1 MPAEPKPMK
10 EPQPAAEAQPMAETV
25 VKSRSLLDRI
35 VEDGRLGQS
44 PAERTSGKLWL
55 KDLVQEVMSGQMT
68 VSTDTEA
75 MINSRIAQLD
85 ALISNQ
91 LNEVMH
97 AAPLQKLE
105 ASWRGLNYFVQ
116 QTETSSSLKIKLF
129 NVSKADLLKDFEK
142 ATEFDQSALFKKIYE
157 EEYGT
162 LGGNP
167 FGALIGDYEFGRHPQ
182 DIALLEKMSGVAAT
196 SHAPFIAA
204 ATPAM
209 FNFESFTELAGPRDL
224 EKIFDNE
231 AYLKWNM
238 FRKSDDARYVGL
250 CMPHVL
256 GRLPYGKDT
265 VPIEEFD
272 YEENVDGRDHSKYL
286 WVNAS
291 FAFAARLTD
300 AFARHEWCAAIR
312 GVEGGGLVEG
322 LPAHSFI
329 TDDGD
334 VATKC
339 PTEIAITDRRENELA
354 KLGFI
359 PLCYYKGTDTAVFMG
374 AQSTQKPQLYLDDE
388 ANANSRLS
396 TQLQYILACSRFAH
410 FLKTMMRDK
419 IGSFM
424 SRDQCETFLN
434 KWISHYVLLDDMAP
448 QDLKAKFP
456 LREARIE
463 VSEIPGKPGAYT
475 AIAFLRPHF
484 QLEELAVSLRLVA
497 KLPGPKA

>member
-1 MPAEPKPMK
+1 MPSEAVQSTRDAA
-10 EPQPAAEAQPMAETV
+10 QPATEE
-25 VKSRSLLDRI
+25 RSVLDRI
-35 VEDGRLGQS
+35 AEDGRIGQS
-44 PAERTSGKLWL
+44 PEERSNGKLWL
-55 KDLVQEVMSGQMT
+55 KDLIQEVMTGQMT
-68 VSTDTEA
+68 VSNDTEV
-75 MINSRIAQLD
+75 MLNSRIADLD
-85 ALISNQ
+85 ALISQQ

-97 AAPLQKLE
+97 AAEFQKLE
-105 ASWRGLNYFVQ
+105 GSWRGLNYLVQ
-116 QTETSSSLKIKLF
+116 QTETSSSLKIKLM
-129 NVSKADLLKDFEK
+129 NVSKADLLKDFK
-142 ATEFDQSALFKKIYE
+142 NATEFDQSAIFKKIYE

-167 FGALIGDYEFGRHPQ
+167 FGVLVGDYEFGRHPQ
-182 DIALLEKMSGVAAT
+182 DVELLEKMSGVAAT
-196 SHAPFIAA
+196 SHAPFITAA
-204 ATPAM
+204 SHAL
-209 FNFESFTELAGPRDL
+209 FNFEKDFTELAGPRDL

-231 AYLKWNM
+231 TYLKWNM
-238 FRKSDDARYVGL
+238 FRKSDDSRYVGL
-250 CMPHVL
+250 CLPHVL
-256 GRLPYGKDT
+256 MRLPYGKET
-265 VPIEEFD
+265 VPVEEFD
-272 YEENVDGRDHSKYL
+272 FEENVDGKDHSKYL
-286 WVNAS
+286 WGNAAY
-291 FAFAARLTD
+291 AFATRLTD
-300 AFARHEWCAAIR
+300 AFSRYEWCAAIR

-322 LPAHSFI
+322 LPAHTFI

-374 AQSTQKPQLYLDDE
+374 AQSAQKPQLYLDDD

-424 SRDQCETFLN
+424 SRDQCEAFLN
-434 KWISHYVLLDDMAP
+434 RWITHYVLLDDMAA
-448 QDLKAKFP
+448 QEMKAKFP

-463 VSEIPGKPGAYT
+463 VSEIAGKPGHYNAV
-475 AIAFLRPHF
+475 AFLRPHF

-497 KLPGPKA
+497 NLPTAA

>member
-1 MPAEPKPMK
+1 MATEPKPMPVPQTTA
-10 EPQPAAEAQPMAETV
+10 EPNVEA
-25 VKSRSLLDRI
+25 RGLLDRI
-35 VEDGRLGQS
+35 TEEGRIGQS
-44 PAERTSGKLWL
+44 PEERRNGKKWL
-55 KDLVQEVMSGQMT
+55 TGLIEDVMTGQMT
-68 VSTDTEA
+68 VSNDTEL
-75 MINSRIAQLD
+75 MLNSRIQDLD
-85 ALISNQ
+85 DLISRQ

-97 AAPLQKLE
+97 AEPLQKLE
-105 ASWRGLNYFVQ
+105 GSWRGLHYFVQ
-116 QTETSSSLKIKLF
+116 QTETSSSLKIKLM
-129 NVSKADLLKDFEK
+129 NVSKSDLLKDFEK

-167 FGALIGDYEFGRHPQ
+167 FGALIGDYEFSRHPQ
-182 DIALLEKMSGVAAT
+182 DIGLLEKMSGVAAT

-204 ATPAM
+204 ATPSL
-209 FNFESFTELAGPRDL
+209 FNFESFTELSGPRDL

-238 FRKSDDARYVGL
+238 FRKSDDSRYVGL
-250 CMPHVL
+250 CLPHVL
-256 GRLPYGKDT
+256 MRLPYGKDNI
-265 VPIEEFD
+265 PIEEFD
-272 YEENVDGRDHSKYL
+272 YEEKVDGRDHSKYL
-286 WVNAS
+286 WGNAAY
-291 FAFAARLTD
+291 AFAARLTD

-322 LPAHSFI
+322 LPAHTFT

-334 VATKC
+334 IATKC

-359 PLCYYKGTDTAVFMG
+359 PLSYYKGTDTAAFMG
-374 AQSTQKPQLYLDDE
+374 AQSTQKPQLYLDDD

-396 TQLQYILACSRFAH
+396 TQLQYIFACSRFAH

-424 SRDQCETFLN
+424 SRDQCEAFLN
-434 KWISHYVLLDDMAP
+434 KWIANYVLLDDMAS
-448 QDLKAKFP
+448 QELKAKFP
-456 LREARIE
+456 LRDARIE
-463 VSEIPGKPGAYT
+463 VTEIPGKPGAYN

-484 QLEELAVSLRLVA
+484 QLEELSISLRLVA
-497 KLPGPKA
+497 KLPAKS

>member
-1 MPAEPKPMK
+1 MATDRKPASES
-10 EPQPAAEAQPMAETV
+10 QTAAATETAV
-25 VKSRSLLDRI
+25 ESRSIIDRI
-35 VEDGRLGQS
+35 VEEGRIGQS
-44 PAERTSGKLWL
+44 PEERTSGKLWL
-55 KDLVQEVMSGQMT
+55 KDLVQDVMTGQMT
-68 VSTDTEA
+68 VSNDMDA
-75 MINSRIAQLD
+75 MINSRIADLD
-85 ALISNQ
+85 ALISRQ

-97 AAPLQKLE
+97 AEPLQKLE
-105 ASWRGLNYFVQ
+105 GSWRGLQYFVM
-116 QTETSSSLKIKLF
+116 QTETSSSLKIKLL
-129 NVSKADLLKDFEK
+129 NISKSDLFKDLDK
-142 ATEFDQSALFKKIYE
+142 AVEFDQSAMFKKIYE

-162 LGGNP
+162 LGGAP
-167 FGALIGDYEFGRHPQ
+167 FGALVGDFEFGRHPQ
-182 DIALLEKMSGVAAT
+182 DVALLEKMSNVAAT

-209 FNFESFTELAGPRDL
+209 FNFESYTELAGPRDL

-231 AYLKWNM
+231 AYLKWTM
-238 FRKSDDARYVGL
+238 FRKSDDSRYVGL
-250 CMPHVL
+250 CLPHVL
-256 GRLPYGKDT
+256 MRLPYGKDT
-265 VPIEEFD
+265 TPVEEFD

-286 WVNAS
+286 WGNAAY
-291 FAFAARLTD
+291 AFAARLTD
-300 AFARHEWCAAIR
+300 AFARYEWCAAIR

-322 LPAHSFI
+322 LPAHQFI

-354 KLGFI
+354 KRGFI

-374 AQSTQKPQLYLDDE
+374 AQSSQKPQLYLDDQ

-410 FLKTMMRDK
+410 FLKVMMRDK

-434 KWISHYVLLDDMAP
+434 RWIANYVLLDDMAP
-448 QDLKAKFP
+448 QELKARFP

-463 VSEIPGKPGAYT
+463 VAEIPGKPGAYT
-475 AIAFLRPHF
+475 AVAFLRPHF
-484 QLEELAVSLRLVA
+484 QLEELAISLRLVA
-497 KLPGPKA
+497 QLPAAAA

>member
-1 MPAEPKPMK
+1 MSTEPKQV
-10 EPQPAAEAQPMAETV
+10 PQAQPDTKTE
-25 VKSRSLLDRI
+25 SESGSILDKIALEGRI
-35 VEDGRLGQS
+35 GQS
-44 PAERTSGKLWL
+44 PEERMHGKQWL
-55 KDLVQEVMSGQMT
+55 KDLVQDVMTGQMV
-68 VSTDTEA
+68 VSKDTDA
-75 MINSRIAQLD
+75 MINTRIADLD
-85 ALISNQ
+85 ALISRQ

-97 AAPLQKLE
+97 AEPMQKLE
-105 ASWRGLNYFVQ
+105 GSWRGLHYFVQ
-116 QTETSSSLKIKLF
+116 QTETSSSLKIKLL
-129 NVSKADLLKDFEK
+129 NINKADLFKDLSK
-142 ATEFDQSALFKKIYE
+142 AVEFDQSQMFKKIYE

-162 LGGNP
+162 LGGAP
-167 FGALIGDYEFGRHPQ
+167 FGALVGDYEFGRHPQ
-182 DIALLEKMSGVAAT
+182 DVALLEKMSGVAAT

-209 FNFESFTELAGPRDL
+209 FNFESYTELAGPRDL

-231 AYLKWNM
+231 AYLKWTM
-238 FRKSDDARYVGL
+238 FRKSDDSRYVGL
-250 CMPHVL
+250 CLPHVL
-256 GRLPYGKDT
+256 MRLPYGKDT
-265 VPIEEFD
+265 TPVEEFD

-286 WVNAS
+286 WGNAAY
-291 FAFAARLTD
+291 AFAARLTN
-300 AFARHEWCAAIR
+300 AFARYEWCAAIR

-322 LPAHSFI
+322 LPAHTFI

-339 PTEIAITDRRENELA
+339 PTEIAITDRRENEMA

-374 AQSTQKPQLYLDDE
+374 AQSAQKPQLYLDDA

-410 FLKTMMRDK
+410 FLKVMMRDK

-434 KWISHYVLLDDMAP
+434 RWIANYVLLDDMAP
-448 QDLKAKFP
+448 QELKAKFP
-456 LREARIE
+456 LRDARIE
-463 VSEIPGKPGAYT
+463 VTEIAGKPGAYN
-475 AIAFLRPHF
+475 AVAFLRPHF

-497 KLPGPKA
+497 KLPAKA

>member
-1 MPAEPKPMK
+1 MPAEPIQAT
-10 EPQPAAEAQPMAETV
+10 EGQAPATETALE
-25 VKSRSLLDRI
+25 SRSILDRI
-35 VEDGRLGQS
+35 AEEGRIGQS
-44 PAERTSGKLWL
+44 PEERTSGKVWL
-55 KDLVQEVMSGQMT
+55 KDLVQEVMNGQMT
-68 VSTDTEA
+68 VSNDTEL
-75 MINSRIAQLD
+75 MINSRIADLD
-85 ALISNQ
+85 ALISRQ

-97 AAPLQKLE
+97 AEPLQKLE
-105 ASWRGLNYFVQ
+105 GSWRGLHYFVQ
-116 QTETSSSLKIKLF
+116 QTETSTSLKIKLM
-129 NVSKADLLKDFEK
+129 NISKTDLFKDLDK
-142 ATEFDQSALFKKIYE
+142 AVEFDQSAIWKKIYE

-162 LGGNP
+162 YGGSP

-182 DIALLEKMSGVAAT
+182 DVALLEKMSGVAA
-196 SHAPFIAA
+196 SAHAPFIAA
-204 ATPAM
+204 AKPAL

-238 FRKSDDARYVGL
+238 FRKSDDSRYVGL

-256 GRLPYGKDT
+256 MRLPYGKDT
-265 VPIEEFD
+265 TPIEEFD
-272 YEENVDGRDHSKYL
+272 YEENVDGRDHSQYL
-286 WVNAS
+286 WGNAAY
-291 FAFAARLTD
+291 AFAARLTD

-322 LPAHSFI
+322 LPAHTFI

-334 VATKC
+334 IATKC

-359 PLCYYKGTDTAVFMG
+359 PLCYYKGTDTAVFPG
-374 AQSTQKPQLYLDDE
+374 AQSTQKPQLYLDDD

-434 KWISHYVLLDDMAP
+434 KWISHYVLLDDMAA

-463 VSEIPGKPGAYT
+463 VAEIAGKPGAYN

-484 QLEELAVSLRLVA
+484 QLEELGVSLRLVA
-497 KLPGPKA
+497 KLPPPRA

>member
-1 MPAEPKPMK
+1 MAAEPKPAT
-10 EPQPAAEAQPMAETV
+10 ESQPTVEAV
-25 VKSRSLLDRI
+25 VESRSLLDRI
-35 VEDGRLGQS
+35 AEEGRIGQS
-44 PAERTSGKLWL
+44 DAERSNGKVWL
-55 KDLVQEVMSGQMT
+55 KDLVQDVMAGQMT
-68 VSTDTEA
+68 VSKDTEL
-75 MINSRIAQLD
+75 MINSRIADLD
-85 ALISNQ
+85 ALISRQ
-91 LNEVMH
+91 LNEIIH
-97 AAPLQKLE
+97 ADPLQKLE
-105 ASWRGLNYFVQ
+105 GAWRGLHYFVQ
-116 QTETSSSLKIKLF
+116 QTETSSSLKIKLM
-129 NVSKADLLKDFEK
+129 NISKNDLFKDLDK
-142 ATEFDQSALFKKIYE
+142 AVEFDQSQIFKKIYE

-162 LGGNP
+162 LGGSP

-209 FNFESFTELAGPRDL
+209 FNFEKSFTELAGPRDL
-224 EKIFDNE
+224 EKIFDSE

-238 FRKSDDARYVGL
+238 FRKSDDSRYVGL
-250 CMPHVL
+250 CLPHVL
-256 GRLPYGKDT
+256 MRLPYGKDT
-265 VPIEEFD
+265 TPVEEFD
-272 YEENVDGRDHSKYL
+272 YEEGVDGRDHAKYL
-286 WVNAS
+286 WGNAAY
-291 FAFAARLTD
+291 AFAARLTD

-322 LPAHSFI
+322 LPAHTFI

-374 AQSTQKPQLYLDDE
+374 AQSAQKPQLYLDAD

-410 FLKTMMRDK
+410 FLKVMMRDK

-434 KWISHYVLLDDMAP
+434 KWIANYVLLDDMAP

-463 VSEIPGKPGAYT
+463 VTEIAGKPGAYN
-475 AIAFLRPHF
+475 AIAYLRPHF

-497 KLPGPKA
+497 KLPTKA

>member
-1 MPAEPKPMK
+1 VPAEPKPTK
-10 EPQPAAEAQPMAETV
+10 EAQPAVETV
-25 VKSRSLLDRI
+25 VETRSLLDRI
-35 VEDGRLGQS
+35 AEEGRIGQS
-44 PAERTSGKLWL
+44 AEERTSGKVWL
-55 KDLVQEVMSGQMT
+55 KDLVQDVMTGQMT
-68 VSTDTEA
+68 VSKDTEA
-75 MINSRIAQLD
+75 MINSRIAALD
-85 ALISNQ
+85 ALISRQ
-91 LNEVMH
+91 LNEVIH
-97 AAPLQKLE
+97 AEPLQKLE
-105 ASWRGLNYFVQ
+105 ASWRGLHYFVM

-129 NVSKADLLKDFEK
+129 NVSKNDLFKDLDK
-142 ATEFDQSALFKKIYE
+142 AVEFDQSQIFKKIYE

-204 ATPAM
+204 ANPAM
-209 FNFESFTELAGPRDL
+209 FNFESYTELAGPRDL
-224 EKIFDNE
+224 EKIFDSE
-231 AYLKWNM
+231 TYLKWSM
-238 FRKSDDARYVGL
+238 FRKSDDSRYVGL
-250 CMPHVL
+250 CLPHVL
-256 GRLPYGKDT
+256 MRLPYGKDT
-265 VPIEEFD
+265 TPVEEFD
-272 YEENVDGRDHSKYL
+272 YEEGVDGRDHAKYL
-286 WVNAS
+286 WGNAAY
-291 FAFAARLTD
+291 AFAARLTD

-322 LPAHSFI
+322 LPAHTFI

-339 PTEIAITDRRENELA
+339 PTEIAITDRRENELS

-359 PLCYYKGTDTAVFMG
+359 PLCYYKGTDTAVFMA
-374 AQSTQKPQLYLDDE
+374 AQSSQKPQLYLDAD

-410 FLKTMMRDK
+410 FLKVMMRDK
-419 IGSFM
+419 VGSFM
-424 SRDQCETFLN
+424 SRDQCEAFLN
-434 KWISHYVLLDDMAP
+434 KWIANYVLLDDMAP
-448 QDLKAKFP
+448 QELKAKFP

-463 VSEIPGKPGAYT
+463 VTEIAGKPGAYN

-497 KLPGPKA
+497 KLPAPKG

>member
-1 MPAEPKPMK
+1 MGAEPKPMAAPQAAQ
-10 EPQPAAEAQPMAETV
+10 EPEVES
-25 VKSRSLLDRI
+25 KSLLDRI
-35 VEDGRLGQS
+35 AEEGRVGQS
-44 PAERTSGKLWL
+44 PEERSAGKLWL
-55 KDLVQEVMSGQMT
+55 KDLIQEVMSGQMT
-68 VSTDTEA
+68 VSNDTEL
-75 MINSRIAQLD
+75 MINKRIKELD
-85 ALISNQ
+85 ELLSVQ

-97 AAPLQKLE
+97 AEPFQKLE
-105 ASWRGLNYFVQ
+105 GSWRGLHYFVQ
-116 QTETSSSLKIKLF
+116 QTETSSSLKIKLM

-162 LGGNP
+162 LGGSP
-167 FGALIGDYEFGRHPQ
+167 FGALVGDYEFGRHPQ
-182 DIALLEKMSGVAAT
+182 DTALLEKMLGVAAT

-204 ATPAM
+204 ATPAL
-209 FNFESFTELAGPRDL
+209 FNFESFTELSGPRDL

-256 GRLPYGKDT
+256 MRLPYGKDT
-265 VPIEEFD
+265 IPIEEFE
-272 YEENVDGRDHSKYL
+272 YEEKVDGRDHSKYL
-286 WVNAS
+286 WGNA
-291 FAFAARLTD
+291 AYPFAARLTD

-322 LPAHSFI
+322 LPAHTFT

-334 VATKC
+334 IATKC

-434 KWISHYVLLDDMAP
+434 KWISNYVLLDDMAS

-456 LREARIE
+456 LRDARIE
-463 VSEIPGKPGAYT
+463 VTEIAGKPGAYN

-497 KLPGPKA
+497 KLPTAKA

>member
-1 MPAEPKPMK
+1 MPA
-10 EPQPAAEAQPMAETV
+10 AAGQSAAPETAV
-25 VKSRSLLDRI
+25 ENRSLLDRI
-35 VEDGRLGQS
+35 AEEGRIGQS
-44 PAERTSGKLWL
+44 PEERTSGKVWL
-55 KDLVQEVMSGQMT
+55 KDLVQDVMSGQMT
-68 VSTDTEA
+68 VSNDTEL
-75 MINSRIAQLD
+75 MINSRIAELD
-85 ALISNQ
+85 ALISRQ

-97 AAPLQKLE
+97 AEPLQQLE
-105 ASWRGLNYFVQ
+105 ASWRGLHYFVQ
-116 QTETSSSLKIKLF
+116 QTETSSSLKIKLM
-129 NVSKADLLKDFEK
+129 NISKADLFKDLDK
-142 ATEFDQSALFKKIYE
+142 AVEFDQSNIWKKIYE

-162 LGGNP
+162 YGGSP
-167 FGALIGDYEFGRHPQ
+167 FGALVGDYEFGRHPQ
-182 DIALLEKMSGVAAT
+182 DVALLEKMSGVAA
-196 SHAPFIAA
+196 SAHAPFLAA
-204 ATPAM
+204 AKPAL

-238 FRKSDDARYVGL
+238 FRKSDDSRYVGL

-256 GRLPYGKDT
+256 MRLPYGKDT
-265 VPIEEFD
+265 TPIEEFD
-272 YEENVDGRDHSKYL
+272 YEEAVDGRDHSKYL
-286 WVNAS
+286 WGNAAY
-291 FAFAARLTD
+291 AFAARLTN
-300 AFARHEWCAAIR
+300 AFARYEWCAAIR

-322 LPAHSFI
+322 LPAHTFT

-334 VATKC
+334 IATKC

-359 PLCYYKGTDTAVFMG
+359 PMCYYKGTDTAVFPG
-374 AQSTQKPQLYLDDE
+374 AQSTQKPQLYLDDD

-396 TQLQYILACSRFAH
+396 AQLQYILACSRFAH

-448 QDLKAKFP
+448 QELKAKFP

-463 VSEIPGKPGAYT
+463 VTEIAGKPGAYN

-484 QLEELAVSLRLVA
+484 QLEELGVSLRLVA
-497 KLPGPKA
+497 KLPPPKA

>member
-1 MPAEPKPMK
+1 MAAETQPAP
-10 EPQPAAEAQPMAETV
+10 EPQAIETAV
-25 VKSRSLLDRI
+25 ESRSLLDRI
-35 VEDGRLGQS
+35 AEEGRIGQS
-44 PAERTSGKLWL
+44 PEERSSGKLWL
-55 KDLVQEVMSGQMT
+55 KDLVQDVMTGQMT
-68 VSTDTEA
+68 VSNDTEV
-75 MINSRIAQLD
+75 MINSRIAELD
-85 ALISNQ
+85 ALISRQ
-91 LNEVMH
+91 LNEILH
-97 AAPLQKLE
+97 AEPLQKLE
-105 ASWRGLNYFVQ
+105 GSWRGLHYFVS
-116 QTETSSSLKIKLF
+116 QTETSSSLKIKLL
-129 NVSKADLLKDFEK
+129 NISKNDLFKDLDK
-142 ATEFDQSALFKKIYE
+142 AVEFDQSQIFKKIYE

-162 LGGNP
+162 LGGSP

-182 DIALLEKMSGVAAT
+182 DVALLEKMSGVAST

-204 ATPAM
+204 GSPAM

-231 AYLKWNM
+231 TYLKWNM
-238 FRKSDDARYVGL
+238 FRKSDDSRYVGL
-250 CMPHVL
+250 CLPHVL
-256 GRLPYGKDT
+256 MRLPYGKET
-265 VPIEEFD
+265 VPVEEFD
-272 YEENVDGRDHSKYL
+272 FEEGVDGRDHSKYL
-286 WVNAS
+286 WGNAAY
-291 FAFAARLTD
+291 AFAARLTD

-322 LPAHSFI
+322 LPAHTFI

-339 PTEIAITDRRENELA
+339 PTEIAITDRRENELS
-354 KLGFI
+354 KLGFV

-374 AQSTQKPQLYLDDE
+374 AQSTQKPQLYLDDD

-410 FLKTMMRDK
+410 FIKVMMRDK

-424 SRDQCETFLN
+424 TREQCETFLN
-434 KWISHYVLLDDMAP
+434 RWITHYVLLDDNASQEM
-448 QDLKAKFP
+448 KAKFP
-456 LREARIE
+456 LREARVE

-497 KLPGPKA
+497 KLPAAKS

>member
-1 MPAEPKPMK
+1 MPAEPKTAK
-10 EPQPAAEAQPMAETV
+10 EQQQVETV
-25 VKSRSLLDRI
+25 VESRSLLDRI
-35 VEDGRLGQS
+35 AEDGRIGQS
-44 PAERTSGKLWL
+44 AEERNSGKLWL
-55 KDLVQEVMSGQMT
+55 KDLVQDVMAGQMT

-75 MINSRIAQLD
+75 MINSRIADLD
-85 ALISNQ
+85 AMISRQ

-97 AAPLQKLE
+97 AEPLQKLE
-105 ASWRGLNYFVQ
+105 GSWRGLHFFVM
-116 QTETSSSLKIKLF
+116 QTETSSSLKIKLM
-129 NVSKADLLKDFEK
+129 NISKNDLFKDLDK
-142 ATEFDQSALFKKIYE
+142 AVEFDQSQIFKKIYE

-204 ATPAM
+204 ANPAM
-209 FNFESFTELAGPRDL
+209 FNFDSYTELAGPRDL
-224 EKIFDNE
+224 EKIFDSE
-231 AYLKWNM
+231 TYLKWNM
-238 FRKSDDARYVGL
+238 FRKSDDSRYVGL
-250 CMPHVL
+250 CLPHVL
-256 GRLPYGKDT
+256 MRLPYGKDT
-265 VPIEEFD
+265 TPVEEFD
-272 YEENVDGRDHSKYL
+272 YEEGVDGRDHSKYL
-286 WVNAS
+286 WGNAAY
-291 FAFAARLTD
+291 AFGARLTD

-322 LPAHSFI
+322 LPAHTFI

-339 PTEIAITDRRENELA
+339 PTEIAITDRRENELS

-359 PLCYYKGTDTAVFMG
+359 PMCYYKGTDTAVFMG
-374 AQSTQKPQLYLDDE
+374 AQSTQKPQMYLDAD

-410 FLKTMMRDK
+410 FLKVMMRDK

-424 SRDQCETFLN
+424 SRDQCEAFLN
-434 KWISHYVLLDDMAP
+434 KWIANYVLLDDMAP
-448 QDLKAKFP
+448 QELKAKFP

-463 VSEIPGKPGAYT
+463 VTEIAGKPGAYN

-497 KLPGPKA
+497 KLPQPKG

>member
-1 MPAEPKPMK
+1 MSAETQRAP
-10 EPQPAAEAQPMAETV
+10 EPQPAVEKVVET
-25 VKSRSLLDRI
+25 RGLLDRV
-35 VEDGRLGQS
+35 VEEGRIGQS
-44 PAERTSGKLWL
+44 PEEKTSGKLWL
-55 KDLVQEVMSGQMT
+55 KDLVQDVMAGQMT
-68 VSTDTEA
+68 VSKDIEK

-85 ALISNQ
+85 GLISRQ

-97 AAPLQKLE
+97 AEPLQKLE
-105 ASWRGLNYFVQ
+105 GSWRGLHYFVQ
-116 QTETSSSLKIKLF
+116 QTETSSSLKIKLL
-129 NVSKADLLKDFEK
+129 NISKADLFKDLDK
-142 ATEFDQSALFKKIYE
+142 AVEFDQSQIFKKIYE

-162 LGGNP
+162 LGGAP

-182 DIALLEKMSGVAAT
+182 DVALLEKMSGVAAT

-209 FNFESFTELAGPRDL
+209 LNLESYTELAGPRDL
-224 EKIFDNE
+224 EKIFDND

-238 FRKSDDARYVGL
+238 FRKSDDSRYVGL
-250 CMPHVL
+250 CLPHVL
-256 GRLPYGKDT
+256 MRLPYGKDT
-265 VPIEEFD
+265 APIEEFE
-272 YEENVDGRDHSKYL
+272 YEEGVDGRDHSKYL
-286 WVNAS
+286 WGNAAY
-291 FAFAARLTD
+291 AFAARLTD
-300 AFARHEWCAAIR
+300 AFARYEWCAAIR

-322 LPAHSFI
+322 LPAHTFT

-339 PTEIAITDRRENELA
+339 PTEIAITDRRENELS

-374 AQSTQKPQLYLDDE
+374 AQSSQKPQLYLDDD

-410 FLKTMMRDK
+410 YIKVMMRDK

-434 KWISHYVLLDDMAP
+434 RWITHYVLLDDMAS
-448 QDLKAKFP
+448 QEMKAKFP

-463 VSEIPGKPGAYT
+463 VSEIPGKPGAYN
-475 AIAFLRPHF
+475 AVAFLRPHF

-497 KLPGPKA
+497 KLPAAKG